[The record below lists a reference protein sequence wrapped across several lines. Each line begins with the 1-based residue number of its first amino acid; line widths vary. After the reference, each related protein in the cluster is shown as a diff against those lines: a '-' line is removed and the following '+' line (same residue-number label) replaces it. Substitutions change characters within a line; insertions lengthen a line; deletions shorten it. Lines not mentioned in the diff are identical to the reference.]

1 MSTAASGLMPVW
13 EREGPNKLSDP
24 FPWQGSTSQHPS
36 DNETDCSMTT
46 DILPDLLLRVRQ
58 FIDSEVVPIEKLLI
72 SLPWTEVEPLLDRK
86 REDVKEAGLWG
97 LALPVECGGQ
107 GLSLAEFGRVSEV
120 LGRTPG
126 GHYAFGCQAPDMGN
140 MELLIHSGTQA
151 QRDRYLL
158 PLTRGEIRSCF
169 AMTEPEHAGSN
180 PTWMSTSAVRD
191 GDEYVINGHKWF
203 TTAAEGASFAILM
216 AVTNP
221 EAESRHQRAS
231 QIIVDLD
238 TPGFHIERNISVMG
252 EAHGGW
258 NSHAEVWFE
267 NVRVPVD
274 NLIGEEG
281 KGFALAQYRL
291 GPGRI
296 HHCMRWIGICERAFD
311 IMCSRAAQREVA
323 PGRLLGSQG
332 MVQAWIAESRAEID
346 ASRLMVLETARKI
359 DTEGVFAARDEISI
373 IKFYVAD
380 VLMRVL
386 DRALQTLGGLGMSDD
401 TPIAYWYRHE
411 RASRIYDGPDEVHKM
426 SVARRIL
433 QKYQS

>member
-1 MSTAASGLMPVW
+1 
-13 EREGPNKLSDP
+13 
-24 FPWQGSTSQHPS
+24 
-36 DNETDCSMTT
+36 MTT
-46 DILPDLLLRVRQ
+46 DILSHLLVRVRQ
-58 FIDSEVVPIEKLLI
+58 VVDDEVIPLEKLLI
-72 SLPWTEVEPLLDRK
+72 SRPWAEVEPLLDQK
-86 REDVKEAGLWG
+86 REVVKEAGLWA
-97 LALPVECGGQ
+97 LALPVAYGGQ
-107 GLSLAEFGRVSEV
+107 GLTLAEFGRVSEE

-126 GHYAFGCQAPDMGN
+126 GHYVFGCQAPDMGN
-140 MELLIHSGTQA
+140 MELLIHAGTRA
-151 QRDRYLL
+151 QRERYLL

-180 PTWMSTSAVRD
+180 PTWMSSTAVGD
-191 GDEYVINGHKWF
+191 GDEFVINGHKWF
-203 TTAAEGASFAILM
+203 TTAADGAAFAILM

-221 EAESRHQRAS
+221 DANSRHQRAS
-231 QIIVDLD
+231 QIIVPLD

-258 NSHAEVWFE
+258 NSHSEIWFE
-267 NVRVPVD
+267 NVRVPVE

-281 KGFALAQYRL
+281 RGFALAQMRL

-311 IMCSRAAQREVA
+311 IMCNRAAQREVA

-332 MVQAWIAESRAEID
+332 MVQAWVAECRAEIN
-346 ASRLMVLETARKI
+346 AARLMVLDTARKI
-359 DTEGVFAARDEISI
+359 DTEGVYAAREEISL
-373 IKFYVAD
+373 IKFFVAG

-401 TPIAYWYRHE
+401 TPIAFWYRHE

-433 QKYQS
+433 QKYQ